1 VVRQDINEPVRELL
15 EAAELLWLPSVLTVE
30 DRVICKMTVTKLLQV
45 SSQNAGASRG
55 VQAMWQGPLLD
66 Q

>member
-1 VVRQDINEPVRELL
+1 MFIQDINYQVRELL
-15 EAAELLWLPSVLTVE
+15 ESSELLWLTSVLTVE